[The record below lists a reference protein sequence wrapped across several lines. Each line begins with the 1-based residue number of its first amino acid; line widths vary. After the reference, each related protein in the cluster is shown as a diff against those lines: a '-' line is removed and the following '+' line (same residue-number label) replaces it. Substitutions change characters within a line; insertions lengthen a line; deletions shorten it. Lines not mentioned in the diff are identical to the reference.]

1 MTGTAQQSLASN
13 WEEAGDR
20 GPDQRADPE
29 YGCKPCCMWSRV
41 LQERRT
47 AWFRLRSSGAGRE
60 ESPLQTSVQVLT
72 PPYHVFITPASAC
85 RPEERQCIRIATTG
99 IGSVAGS
106 HHFGGA
112 KPAATPSASRLRSWI
127 STSRCSFRRT
137 DPLPD
142 AFRVHLVSEASRRSE
157 GSRISVNVDASSA

>member
-1 MTGTAQQSLASN
+1 MGLKHAMTWLSQVIEAQ
-13 WEEAGDR
+13 GKC
-20 GPDQRADPE
+20 RALP
-29 YGCKPCCMWSRV
+29 
-41 LQERRT
+41 LQGRLHAELRT
-47 AWFRLRSSGAGRE
+47 AWFRHGQRSTVCRSRGA
-60 ESPLQTSVQVLT
+60 PLSDKGSIRC
-72 PPYHVFITPASAC
+72 HVFITPASAC